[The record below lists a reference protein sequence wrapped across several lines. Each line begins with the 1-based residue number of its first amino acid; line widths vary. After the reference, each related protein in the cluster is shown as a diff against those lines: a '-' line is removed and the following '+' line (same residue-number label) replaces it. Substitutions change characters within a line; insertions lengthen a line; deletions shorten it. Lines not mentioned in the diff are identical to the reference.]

1 MAIARPA
8 EWRMLARLERETRD
22 QHARAEADRY
32 RVLDMPTVAGYRR
45 FLAAIYHFEYAF
57 EAALVRVPD
66 LSVHFVHRHLRSG
79 KLCGDLLALGDDAV
93 VVELFGRELVPP
105 SFTTPAEALAWLYA
119 IERNT
124 LHHETL
130 YRALVP
136 RIRSALQTSSRYLAA
151 FFGVVHKRWHEL
163 AAELE
168 RAAVSPEVESQMI
181 EAAHD
186 AFDAQRGWYFEAGI
200 RPASRSAPT
209 GYEAH
214 GS

>member
-1 MAIARPA
+1 MAIVKPP
-8 EWRMLARLERETRD
+8 ESRMLARLERETRE
-22 QHARAEADRY
+22 QHSRAEADRY
-32 RVLDMPTVAGYRR
+32 RVLDTPTVAGYRR

-66 LSVHFVHRHLRSG
+66 LSIHFVHRHLRSG
-79 KLCGDLLALGDDAV
+79 RLCVDLFGLGDDV
-93 VVELFGRELVPP
+93 DVVELFGLPMLRP
-105 SFTTPAEALAWLYA
+105 SFATVGEALAWLYA

-136 RIRSALQTSSRYLAA
+136 RIRPALQTSSRYLAA
-151 FFGVVHKRWHEL
+151 FFGVVHQRWHEL

-168 RAAVSPEVESQMI
+168 RAAVSPEAESQMI
-181 EAAHD
+181 DAAHA
-186 AFDAQRGWYFEAGI
+186 AFDAQRGWYFDAGC

-209 GYEAH
+209 GYVAR